1 MAGIEKMVVEIRKVK
16 EDFTEFYVVKDGR
29 NIRVAFTV
37 IGSNYFLDFKKKS
50 PIRTL
55 LKRTYDSRWDEVG
68 IAEFFNVDSRVI
80 SKYIS
85 DSLYNKISSR
95 TIDPLYIYRI
105 DVGILS
111 DVGDKLTKT
120 KVIAALKYI
129 KEELDKI

>member
-1 MAGIEKMVVEIRKVK
+1 MAGIEKMVVEIRKVND
-16 EDFTEFYVVKDGR
+16 ELTEFYVVKDGR

-50 PIRTL
+50 PKRTL

-68 IAEFFNVDSRVI
+68 MSEFFNVDSRVI

-85 DSLYNKISSR
+85 DSLDNKIRSR

-105 DVGILS
+105 DTGILS
-111 DVGDKLTKT
+111 DVGEKLTKT
-120 KVIAALKYI
+120 KVVDALKFI
-129 KEELDKI
+129 REKLN